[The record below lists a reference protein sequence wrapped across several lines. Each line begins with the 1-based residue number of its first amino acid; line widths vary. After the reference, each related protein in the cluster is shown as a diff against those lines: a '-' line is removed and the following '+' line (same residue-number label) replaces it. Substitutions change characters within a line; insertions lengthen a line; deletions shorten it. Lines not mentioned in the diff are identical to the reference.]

1 MFRVAHSGDSD
12 FGAQSL
18 KANQAFTKPA
28 QQGATPGT
36 STHLAKSSQATEQL
50 SLSLVFVLV
59 LSDWDSQPLKLSIV
73 NPQDSLETF
82 RYLPFPLKLFQE
94 KPANAWL

>member
-1 MFRVAHSGDSD
+1 MEGRACVLATAFRCCSIEACSCYSVSTCSFGSSMFRVAHSGDSD

-59 LSDWDSQPLKLSIV
+59 LSD
-73 NPQDSLETF
+73 
-82 RYLPFPLKLFQE
+82 
-94 KPANAWL
+94 